1 MHLAESIAA
10 AVGPQPVPQR
20 PAKHLQH
27 PAGQQQEQMP
37 QPTAAQQ
44 LPQPQE
50 ALSAVTETPAVTSCS
65 TVDLLSVGKASPAEL
80 RAASPPAAA
89 GSLQDLHHQQQ
100 EASTSVEAT
109 AAAAFCCNSMDS
121 CHSSQ
126 EQAAPEQSDASS
138 ADLDG
143 SVLVASLG
151 AAPHKAAAADL
162 QPHTH
167 LSQQQQQQILI
178 QLWSELQQ
186 APKLPA
192 ATEASAEAGCRG
204 TAAGSVGLD
213 TPPRSLQH
221 SSSCCSSDQ
230 AGLAAAALAA
240 AAAATAAAP
249 APVAPD
255 SPCSS
260 VPSSGRALSSCST
273 SSSKK
278 RVSWGDSVVYTLPAE
293 EPTPLLASLWQRVC
307 SLWTPEGDAAPYEVF
322 GDSSTGITAA
332 AAATTV
338 VVVSV
343 AAAAA
348 VAAFVAHRVHSS

>member
-1 MHLAESIAA
+1 
-10 AVGPQPVPQR
+10 
-20 PAKHLQH
+20 
-27 PAGQQQEQMP
+27 MP

-44 LPQPQE
+44 LPQLQE
-50 ALSAVTETPAVTSCS
+50 ALSAVTETPAGTSCS
-65 TVDLLSVGKASPAEL
+65 TVDLLSVGNASPAEL
-80 RAASPPAAA
+80 RVASPPAAA

-109 AAAAFCCNSMDS
+109 AAAAFGYSMDS

-151 AAPHKAAAADL
+151 AAARKAAAAAL
-162 QPHTH
+162 QPHTQ
-167 LSQQQQQQILI
+167 LSQQQQQQILS

-192 ATEASAEAGCRG
+192 AKAASAEAGCCRG

-230 AGLAAAALAA
+230 AGLAAAALAV

-249 APVAPD
+249 APLAPD

-293 EPTPLLASLWQRVC
+293 EPTPMLASVWQRVC
-307 SLWTPEGDAAPYEVF
+307 SLWTPEGNAAPYEVF

-338 VVVSV
+338 VVSV

>member
-1 MHLAESIAA
+1 
-10 AVGPQPVPQR
+10 
-20 PAKHLQH
+20 
-27 PAGQQQEQMP
+27 MP

-44 LPQPQE
+44 LPQLQE
-50 ALSAVTETPAVTSCS
+50 ALSAVTETPAVTPCS

-80 RAASPPAAA
+80 RVASPPAAA

-100 EASTSVEAT
+100 EASTSVEPT
-109 AAAAFCCNSMDS
+109 SAAAFCHNSMDS

-126 EQAAPEQSDASS
+126 EQTAPEQSDASS

-151 AAPHKAAAADL
+151 AAAHKAAAADL
-162 QPHTH
+162 QPHTQ
-167 LSQQQQQQILI
+167 LSQQQQQQILS

-192 ATEASAEAGCRG
+192 AKAASAEAGCCRG

-338 VVVSV
+338 VVSV